1 MLILSRVCA
10 EFYDKHN
17 NLLDRITAKD
27 LGIFREISDTVKQD
41 PLFQMLIDD
50 GSIKYPADDA
60 KDKALEQDPFA
71 GTTAEGKEIKPKAAV
86 KTKTAAKAKDTS
98 SAKDSSS
105 AKDTSSV
112 RQSLTASPQGEAL
125 NGTV

>member
-17 NLLDRITAKD
+17 NLLGRITPRD
-27 LGIFREISDTVKQD
+27 LGTFREISDAVRQD
-41 PLFQMLIDD
+41 PLFQLLVED

-71 GTTAEGKEIKPKAAV
+71 GTTAEGKEIKPKAAKPKAESKPAAAIAADPKTESKPTDA
-86 KTKTAAKAKDTS
+86 KTK
-98 SAKDSSS
+98 
-105 AKDTSSV
+105 
-112 RQSLTASPQGEAL
+112 
-125 NGTV
+125 

>member
-17 NLLDRITAKD
+17 NLLDRITPRD
-27 LGIFREISDTVKQD
+27 LGSFREISDAVKQD
-41 PLFQMLIDD
+41 PLFQMLVDD

-71 GTTAEGKEIKPKAAV
+71 GTTAEGKEIKPKTAA
-86 KTKTAAKAKDTS
+86 KPKAAAKAKTES
-98 SAKDSSS
+98 KPEE
-105 AKDTSSV
+105 KTETMTEKTPV
-112 RQSLTASPQGEAL
+112 YE
-125 NGTV
+125 NGGIKT